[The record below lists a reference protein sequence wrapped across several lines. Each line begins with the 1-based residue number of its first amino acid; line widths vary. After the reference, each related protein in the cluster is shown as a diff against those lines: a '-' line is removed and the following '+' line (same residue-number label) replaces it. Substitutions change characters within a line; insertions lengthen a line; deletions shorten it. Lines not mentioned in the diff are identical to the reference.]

1 MKNLGKGGLIWRG
14 SMSRNKNSL
23 VVSGIDSLDASSTT
37 KQVLKDIFVSEID
50 SGDGQEIKKIKVNR
64 CRQLIIQGYKRETS

>member
-1 MKNLGKGGLIWRG
+1 
-14 SMSRNKNSL
+14 MSRNKNSL